1 MSSSNLAKL
10 NDLQSLALYP
20 GNDIA
25 GYKTT
30 FLNVETGTTDLRL
43 VKEQLRQVA
52 QLWNVSEGKL
62 STKRLRAK
70 LLESTGAKAPK
81 KATKVAKK
89 PKVTNDSIRNSA
101 PPLVDPKVNQRMD
114 SLESQLAQLTAAV
127 QLLVSKS

>member
-1 MSSSNLAKL
+1 MTTKQLAKL
-10 NDLQSLALYP
+10 TDLQSLALYP

-25 GYKTT
+25 GYKAT
-30 FLNVETGTTDLRL
+30 FLNVETGGTDLRL
-43 VKEQLRQVA
+43 VKEQLREVA
-52 QLWNVSEGKL
+52 KLWNVSEGKL

-70 LLESTGAKAPK
+70 LLESAGAKAPK

-89 PKVTNDSIRNSA
+89 SKVTNDSIRNSA
-101 PPLVDPKVNQRMD
+101 PELVDPKVNQRMD

>member
-89 PKVTNDSIRNSA
+89 TKVTNDSIRNSA
-101 PPLVDPKVNQRMD
+101 
-114 SLESQLAQLTAAV
+114 SATG
-127 QLLVSKS
+127 